1 MLKNPLVILFF
12 FLFLSNCRQ
21 EKSLFEPID
30 ADDSGINFINQIT
43 ESDTL
48 NPLRFEYIY
57 NGAGVGVA
65 DFNNDG
71 LTDVYFAGNQ
81 VSGELYLNK
90 GDFHFENITK
100 TSQTQT
106 KLWCT
111 GVSIVDINQDGWQ
124 DIYLSTINPIKGKSS
139 PNLLFINQKVDKNG
153 ILIFK
158 EMATEVGLADSSY
171 ATQGAFLDYDRDG
184 DLDMFQLTNALESF
198 SRNNLNNFA
207 KDGSSKSTDRLYR
220 NEGIG
225 SDGLPHYVNV
235 GKKSGILEHGWGL
248 GVVVKDINQDG
259 WQDIY
264 VANDFQS
271 NDLMYVNQKD
281 GTFRNNISD
290 ILPHQSHNS
299 MGVDMADINND
310 GLEEISV
317 MDMMPDD
324 NLRQKMMF
332 GGINY
337 DTYDQALRQG
347 YQPQFVRNML
357 QLNHG
362 MRPDGVPQF
371 GDIGYL
377 AGVNATDWSWSTLFA
392 DFDNDGF
399 RDLLITNGYR
409 KDVTNLDFISYRSE
423 STILGIDSARS
434 AIVKKA
440 MEDLQGVYKS
450 NYLFKNNG
458 DLTFTN
464 KAKAWNL
471 DKPSYTNGAAYADF
485 DNDGD
490 LDLVMNNIND
500 KAFVFKNLSQE
511 NKDKEASNFLRINL
525 QGNQGNLNGLGT
537 KIKLYASGK
546 LFYDDHTLQRGY
558 KSTVESTVHFG
569 LGNIS
574 KIDSLEVI
582 WLSGKR
588 QVLKNILVNKTI
600 DLQERASPPAPLP
613 LRGEFATSKTPLS
626 LGEGLGVRLFQDIT
640 ADSLLTFLQKENNFV
655 DFKSQ
660 PTIPHQLSKLG
671 PGLAVADV
679 NKDGLD
685 DVYIT
690 GALRENSYL
699 FIQNQ
704 SGKFT
709 KKPFKKTQ
717 EEIGA
722 LFFDADSDGDD
733 DLYVVSGGKELPL
746 ESSNYQD
753 IIYLNDGKGE
763 FSFAPKNAL
772 PDTRSSGSCV
782 TASDFDKDGDLDLF
796 VGGRQLPTKY
806 PLTPQS
812 YLLRNDSKGEML
824 KFTDITNQFAKGLSE
839 IGMVTSA
846 LWTDTDNDGFKD
858 LLLAGEW
865 MPITLFQNQKGKSLE
880 KMNIE
885 SFKKSTSCWNSL
897 SGGDFD
903 NDGDIDY
910 IAGNMGMNS
919 MYKASPNEPVT
930 MYGKDFDNNE
940 NIDPILTHYIQ
951 GKEYLAHPRNTLGDQ
966 IVATKKLLTT
976 YEKYGKMEFR
986 DIFKSVDTDNAFTA
1000 KCESFA
1006 SVIIENKGNN
1016 VFIIR
1021 QLPNICQISPMS
1033 GTQVFD
1039 INQDGNLDILAVG
1052 NDYSPESL
1060 TGRYDAS
1067 IGWYLQG
1074 NGKGNFKNITLNKSG
1089 FCVKGDAKSLV
1100 ILKGNKGK
1108 PMILVGK
1115 NSEYLQS
1122 ILLNNFEEK
1131 TPKSK
1136 NRKVE
1141 NYYGNG
1147 YLSQSSRMF

>member
-1 MLKNPLVILFF
+1 MLKNYLFSSLIS
-12 FLFLSNCRQ
+12 LFLSNCQQ
-21 EKSLFEPID
+21 EKPLFEPID
-30 ADDSGINFINQIT
+30 ADDSGIHFINQIT
-43 ESDTL
+43 ETDTL

-71 LTDVYFAGNQ
+71 LTDVYFASNQ

-90 GDFHFENITK
+90 GDFKFENITK
-100 TSQTQT
+100 ISQTQT

-124 DIYLSTINPIKGKSS
+124 DIYLSTINPLKGKSS
-139 PNLLFINQKVDKNG
+139 PNLLFINQKADKNG
-153 ILIFK
+153 VPIFK
-158 EMATEVGLADSSY
+158 EMAAEVGLADSSY

-207 KDGSSKSTDRLYR
+207 KDGSAKSTDRLYR

-259 WQDIY
+259 WLDIY

-271 NDLMYVNQKD
+271 NDLLYINQKD
-281 GTFRNNISD
+281 GTFMNGIAD

-357 QLNHG
+357 QFNHG

-434 AIVKKA
+434 VIVKKA

-490 LDLVMNNIND
+490 LDLIMNNIND
-500 KAFVFKNLSQE
+500 KASVFKNLSQE
-511 NKDKEASNFLRINL
+511 NKGEKVNNFLRINL

-537 KIKLYASGK
+537 KIKLHASKK

-558 KSTVESTVHFG
+558 KSTVESVIHFG
-569 LGNIS
+569 LGSIS

-588 QVLKNILVNKTI
+588 QVLKNVLVNKVI
-600 DLQERASPPAPLP
+600 NLQEKNAVS
-613 LRGEFATSKTPLS
+613 FTSKPAKSELI
-626 LGEGLGVRLFQDIT
+626 FQDIT
-640 ADSLLTFLQKENNFV
+640 ADSLLIFLQKENNFV

-671 PGLAVADV
+671 PGIAVADV

-685 DVYIT
+685 DVYVT
-690 GALRENSYL
+690 GPLRENSYL

-722 LFFDADSDGDD
+722 LFFDADLDGDE
-733 DLYVVSGGKELPL
+733 DLYVVSGGKEFPL
-746 ESSNYQD
+746 KSSDYQD
-753 IIYLNDGKGE
+753 VVYLNDGRGE
-763 FSFAPKNAL
+763 FKLAPKNAL
-772 PDTRSSGSCV
+772 PDTRSSGGCV
-782 TASDFDKDGDLDLF
+782 TACDFDKDGDLDLF

-812 YLLRNDSKGEML
+812 YLLRNDTKNKIV
-824 KFTDITNQFAKGLSE
+824 KFTDITTQFAKGLSE

-846 LWTDTDNDGFKD
+846 LWTDTDNDGFRD
-858 LLLAGEW
+858 LLVAGEW
-865 MPITLFQNQKGKSLE
+865 MPITLFHNQKGKTLE
-880 KMNIE
+880 KMEIE
-885 SFKKSTSCWNSL
+885 SFKKSTGCWNSL

-910 IAGNMGMNS
+910 ISGNMGMNS
-919 MYKASPNEPVT
+919 MYKASPSEPVS

-940 NIDPILTHYIQ
+940 NIDPILSHYIQ

-966 IVATKKLLTT
+966 IVATRKLLVT
-976 YEKYGKMEFR
+976 YEKYGKMQFK

-1006 SVIIENKGNN
+1006 SVILENKGNN
-1016 VFIIR
+1016 IFIIKN
-1021 QLPNICQISPMS
+1021 LPNIYQVSPMF

-1039 INQDGNLDILAVG
+1039 VNQDGNLDIIAVG

-1074 NGKGNFKNITLNKSG
+1074 DGKGNFKNITLKSSG

-1100 ILKGNKGK
+1100 IIQSKNGK

-1115 NSEYLQS
+1115 NSDYLQS
-1122 ILLNNFEEK
+1122 ILINNYKGKIPFNK
-1131 TPKSK
+1131 L
-1136 NRKVE
+1136 RKIE
-1141 NYYGNG
+1141 SYYGNG
-1147 YLSQSSRMF
+1147 YLSQSSSKF

>member
-1 MLKNPLVILFF
+1 MLKNNLFSSLIS
-12 FLFLSNCRQ
+12 LFLSNCQQ
-21 EKSLFEPID
+21 EEPLFEPID
-30 ADDSGINFINQIT
+30 ADDSGIHFINQIT
-43 ESDTL
+43 ETDTL

-71 LTDVYFAGNQ
+71 LTDVYFASNQ

-90 GDFHFENITK
+90 GDFKFENITK
-100 TSQTQT
+100 ISQTQT

-124 DIYLSTINPIKGKSS
+124 DIYLSTINPLKGKSS
-139 PNLLFINQKVDKNG
+139 PNLLFINQKADKNG
-153 ILIFK
+153 VPIFK
-158 EMATEVGLADSSY
+158 EMAAEVGLADSSY

-207 KDGSSKSTDRLYR
+207 KDGSAKSTDRLYR

-259 WQDIY
+259 WLDIY

-271 NDLMYVNQKD
+271 NDLLYINQKD
-281 GTFRNNISD
+281 GTFMNGIAD

-357 QLNHG
+357 QFNHG

-434 AIVKKA
+434 VIVKKA

-490 LDLVMNNIND
+490 LDLIMNNIND
-500 KAFVFKNLSQE
+500 KASVFKNLSQE
-511 NKDKEASNFLRINL
+511 NKGEKVNNFLRINL

-537 KIKLYASGK
+537 KIKLHASKK

-558 KSTVESTVHFG
+558 KSTVESVIHFG
-569 LGNIS
+569 LGSIS

-588 QVLKNILVNKTI
+588 QVLKNVLVNKVI
-600 DLQERASPPAPLP
+600 NLQEKNAVS
-613 LRGEFATSKTPLS
+613 FTSKPAKSELI
-626 LGEGLGVRLFQDIT
+626 FQDIT
-640 ADSLLTFLQKENNFV
+640 ADSLLIFLQKENNFV

-671 PGLAVADV
+671 PGIAVADV

-685 DVYIT
+685 DVYVT
-690 GALRENSYL
+690 GPLRENSYL

-722 LFFDADSDGDD
+722 LFFDADLDGDE
-733 DLYVVSGGKELPL
+733 DLYVVSGGKEFPL
-746 ESSNYQD
+746 KSSDYQD
-753 IIYLNDGKGE
+753 VVYLNDGRGE
-763 FSFAPKNAL
+763 FKLAPKNAL
-772 PDTRSSGSCV
+772 PDTRSSGGCV
-782 TASDFDKDGDLDLF
+782 TACDFDKDGDLDLF

-812 YLLRNDSKGEML
+812 YLLRNDTKNKIV
-824 KFTDITNQFAKGLSE
+824 KFTDITTQFAKGLSE

-846 LWTDTDNDGFKD
+846 LWTDTDNDGFRD
-858 LLLAGEW
+858 LLVAGEW
-865 MPITLFQNQKGKSLE
+865 MPITLFHNQKGKTLE
-880 KMNIE
+880 KMEIE
-885 SFKKSTSCWNSL
+885 SFKKSTGCWNSL

-910 IAGNMGMNS
+910 ISGNMGMNS
-919 MYKASPNEPVT
+919 MYKASPSEPVS

-940 NIDPILTHYIQ
+940 NIDPILSHYIQ

-966 IVATKKLLTT
+966 IVATRKLLVT
-976 YEKYGKMEFR
+976 YEKYGKMQFK

-1006 SVIIENKGNN
+1006 SVILENKGNN
-1016 VFIIR
+1016 IFIIKN
-1021 QLPNICQISPMS
+1021 LPNIYQVSPMF

-1039 INQDGNLDILAVG
+1039 VNQDGNLDIIAVG

-1074 NGKGNFKNITLNKSG
+1074 DGKGNFKNITLKSSG

-1100 ILKGNKGK
+1100 IIQSKNGK

-1115 NSEYLQS
+1115 NSDYLQS
-1122 ILLNNFEEK
+1122 ILINNYKGKIPFNK
-1131 TPKSK
+1131 L
-1136 NRKVE
+1136 RKIE
-1141 NYYGNG
+1141 SYYGNG
-1147 YLSQSSRMF
+1147 YLSQSSSKF

>member
-1 MLKNPLVILFF
+1 MCTSKKSMLKNYLIIALT
-12 FLFLSNCRQ
+12 FLFLSNCQQ
-21 EKSLFEPID
+21 EKPLFEPIS
-30 ADDSGINFINQIT
+30 ATDSGIDFINQISET
-43 ESDTL
+43 DTL

-100 TSQTQT
+100 IANTQT

-111 GVSIVDINQDGWQ
+111 GVAIVDINQDGWQ
-124 DIYLSTINPIKGKSS
+124 DIYLSTINTIKGKSS
-139 PNLLFINQKVDKNG
+139 PNLLFINQKANKDG
-153 ILIFK
+153 IPIFK
-158 EMATEVGLADSSY
+158 EMAAEVGLADSSY

-225 SDGLPHYVNV
+225 SDGLPHYVNM
-235 GKKSGILEHGWGL
+235 GKEAGILEHGWGL

-271 NDLMYVNQKD
+271 NDLLYINQKN
-281 GTFRNNISD
+281 GTFRNEIAD

-299 MGVDMADINND
+299 MGIDMADINND

-332 GGINY
+332 GSINY

-362 MRPDGVPQF
+362 MRQDGVPQF

-423 STILGIDSARS
+423 STILGVDSARS
-434 AIVKKA
+434 AVVKKA
-440 MEDLQGVYKS
+440 MEDLEGVYKS

-458 DLTFTN
+458 NLTFTN

-511 NKDKEASNFLRINL
+511 NKGEKFSNFLRINL

-537 KIKLYASGK
+537 KIMLYASGK

-558 KSTVESTVHFG
+558 KSTVEPTVHFG
-569 LGNIS
+569 LGIIS

-588 QVLKNILVNKTI
+588 QILKNVSVNKTI
-600 DLQERASPPAPLP
+600 TLQEKKA
-613 LRGEFATSKTPLS
+613 EIFTPKVLKNE
-626 LGEGLGVRLFQDIT
+626 LIFQDIT

-655 DFKSQ
+655 DFKFQ

-671 PGLAVADV
+671 PGMAVADV
-679 NKDGLD
+679 NRDGLD
-685 DVYIT
+685 DVYVT
-690 GALRENSYL
+690 GALRENSIL

-717 EEIGA
+717 EEMGA
-722 LFFDADSDGDD
+722 LFFDADSDGDE
-733 DLYVVSGGKELPL
+733 DLYVVSGGKEFPI
-746 ESSNYQD
+746 ESSDYQD
-753 IIYLNDGKGE
+753 VIYLNNGKGE
-763 FSFAPKNAL
+763 FSLSPKNAL
-772 PDTRSSGSCV
+772 PNTNSSGSCV
-782 TASDFDKDGDLDLF
+782 TACDFDKDGDLDLF

-806 PLTPQS
+806 PLSPKS
-812 YLLRNDSKGEML
+812 YLLRNDSKGKIL
-824 KFTDITNQFAKGLSE
+824 KFTDVTNEFAKGLSE

-846 LWTDTDNDGFKD
+846 LWTDTDNDGFRD
-858 LLLAGEW
+858 LMLVGEW
-865 MPITLFQNQKGKSLE
+865 MSITLFHNQKGKYLE
-880 KMNIE
+880 KLDLEN
-885 SFKKSTSCWNSL
+885 FKKSTGCWNSL

-910 IAGNMGMNS
+910 IAGNMGINS
-919 MYKASPNEPVT
+919 KYKATPNEPVT

-976 YEKYGKMEFR
+976 YEQYGKMKFR
-986 DIFKSVDTDNAFTA
+986 SIFKNVDTDGAFTA
-1000 KCESFA
+1000 KCESFT

-1016 VFIIR
+1016 MFVIR
-1021 QLPNICQISPMS
+1021 DLPNICQISPMF

-1039 INQDGNLDILAVG
+1039 VNQDGNLDILAVG

-1060 TGRYDAS
+1060 MGRYDAS

-1074 NGKGNFKNITLNKSG
+1074 DGKGNFKNISLKNSG

-1100 ILKGNKGK
+1100 ILKRNTGK

-1115 NSEYLQS
+1115 NSDYLQS
-1122 ILLNNFEEK
+1122 ILLNNFKEN
-1131 TPKSK
+1131 TPKPK

-1141 NYYGNG
+1141 TYYGNG
-1147 YLSQSSRMF
+1147 YLSQSSRRF

>member
-1 MLKNPLVILFF
+1 MPKNFLIFSLSILF
-12 FLFLSNCRQ
+12 LNSCKQ
-21 EKSLFEPID
+21 EKPLFEPINSS
-30 ADDSGINFINQIT
+30 DSGIDFINQIT
-43 ESDTL
+43 ETDTL

-90 GDFHFENITK
+90 GDFRFENITK
-100 TSQTQT
+100 TSKTET

-139 PNLLFINQKVDKNG
+139 PNLLFINQKANKNG
-153 ILIFK
+153 IPVFK
-158 EMATEVGLADSSY
+158 EMAAQVGLADSSY

-207 KDGSSKSTDRLYR
+207 KDGSAKSTDRLYR

-225 SDGLPHYVNV
+225 ADGLPHYVNV
-235 GKKSGILEHGWGL
+235 GKETGILEHGWGL
-248 GVVVKDINQDG
+248 GVVVKDVNQDG
-259 WQDIY
+259 WLDIY

-271 NDLMYVNQKD
+271 NDLLYINLQNGKFKNQ
-281 GTFRNNISD
+281 ISD

-310 GLEEISV
+310 GLDEISV

-332 GGINY
+332 GNINH

-399 RDLLITNGYR
+399 RDILITNGYR

-423 STILGIDSARS
+423 SSILGIDSTRS

-440 MEDLQGVYKS
+440 MEDLEGVYKS

-458 DLTFTN
+458 NLTFTN
-464 KAKAWNL
+464 KAKDWNL

-500 KAFVFKNLSQE
+500 KAFIYKNLSQE
-511 NKDKEASNFLRINL
+511 NKGEKVNNFLRVNL
-525 QGNQGNLNGLGT
+525 QGNVGNLNGLGT

-558 KSTVESTVHFG
+558 KSTVESAIHFG
-569 LGNIS
+569 LGNVS

-588 QVLKNILVNKTI
+588 QVLRNILVNKTVI
-600 DLQERASPPAPLP
+600 LQEKNAIN
-613 LRGEFATSKTPLS
+613 FTPKFNKSELI
-626 LGEGLGVRLFQDIT
+626 FQDIT

-671 PGLAVADV
+671 PGMAVADV

-690 GALRENSYL
+690 GSLRENSAL

-709 KKPFKKTQ
+709 KKSFKKSQ
-717 EEIGA
+717 EELGV
-722 LFFDADSDGDD
+722 LFFDADSDGDE
-733 DLYVVSGGKELPL
+733 DLYVVSGGKELST
-746 ESSNYQD
+746 ENSDYQD
-753 IIYLNDGKGE
+753 VIYLNNGKGD
-763 FSFAPKNAL
+763 FQLAPKIAL
-772 PDTRSSGSCV
+772 PDTRASGGCV
-782 TASDFDKDGDLDLF
+782 TACDFDKDGDLDLF
-796 VGGRQLPTKY
+796 VGVRQLPTRY
-806 PLTPQS
+806 PLSPRS
-812 YLLRNDSKGEML
+812 YLLRNDSRGKFL

-846 LWTDTDNDGFKD
+846 LWTDTDNDGFSD
-858 LLLAGEW
+858 LLLVGEW
-865 MPITLFQNQKGKSLE
+865 MPITLFHNQKGKALN
-880 KMNIE
+880 KMEVE
-885 SFKKSTSCWNSL
+885 SFQKSTSCWNSL

-919 MYKASPNEPVT
+919 KYHATPEEPVT

-951 GKEYLAHPRNTLGDQ
+951 GKEYLVHPRNTLGDQ

-976 YEKYGKMEFR
+976 YQKYGELEFR
-986 DIFKSVDTDNAFTA
+986 SIFKNVDTEGVFMA

-1006 SVIIENKGNN
+1006 SVLIENKGNN
-1016 VFIIR
+1016 VFVIKR
-1021 QLPNICQISPMS
+1021 LPNDCQISSMF

-1039 INQDGNLDILAVG
+1039 VNQDGNLDILAVG

-1060 TGRYDAS
+1060 TGRYDAA

-1074 NGKGNFKNITLNKSG
+1074 DGKGNFKNISLKNSG
-1089 FCVKGDAKSLV
+1089 LCVKGDAKSLV
-1100 ILKGNKGK
+1100 ILKRNTGK
-1108 PMILVGK
+1108 PLILVGK
-1115 NSEYLQS
+1115 NSDYLQS
-1122 ILLNNFEEK
+1122 ILINNFKEK
-1131 TPKSK
+1131 TPKPTK
-1136 NRKVE
+1136 RKIE

-1147 YLSQSSRMF
+1147 YLSQSSGRF

>member
-1 MLKNPLVILFF
+1 MLKNLLIPS
-12 FLFLSNCRQ
+12 FLFLFLNNCKQ
-21 EKSLFEPID
+21 EKPLFEPIE
-30 ADDSGINFINQIT
+30 AAYSGIHFNNQIK

-90 GDFHFENITK
+90 GDFRFENITETSK
-100 TSQTQT
+100 TET

-124 DIYLSTINPIKGKSS
+124 DIYLSTINPLKGKSS
-139 PNLLFINQKVDKNG
+139 PNLLFINQKANKNG
-153 ILIFK
+153 IPVFK

-207 KDGSSKSTDRLYR
+207 KDGSAKSTDRLYR

-235 GKKSGILEHGWGL
+235 GKKAGILEHGWGL

-259 WQDIY
+259 WLDIY

-271 NDLMYVNQKD
+271 NDLMYINQKD
-281 GTFRNNISD
+281 GSFKNQIAD

-332 GGINY
+332 GSINY

-362 MRPDGVPQF
+362 MRKDGVPQF

-423 STILGIDSARS
+423 SSILGVDSARS

-440 MEDLQGVYKS
+440 MEELEGVYKS

-511 NKDKEASNFLRINL
+511 NKGEKVSNFLRINL
-525 QGNQGNLNGLGT
+525 LGSQGNLNGLGV

-558 KSTVESTVHFG
+558 KSTVEPTVHFG
-569 LGNIS
+569 LGNIT

-600 DLQERASPPAPLP
+600 SLQEKNAQIFNP
-613 LRGEFATSKTPLS
+613 KS
-626 LGEGLGVRLFQDIT
+626 LQNELVFQDIT
-640 ADSLLTFLQKENNFV
+640 ADSLLSFLQKENNFV

-671 PGLAVADV
+671 PGMAVADV

-685 DVYIT
+685 DLYIT
-690 GALRENSYL
+690 GAMRENSTL

-704 SGKFT
+704 SGKFI
-709 KKPFKKTQ
+709 KKTFKKAQ
-717 EEIGA
+717 EETGA
-722 LFFDADSDGDD
+722 LFFDADLDGDE
-733 DLYVVSGGKELPL
+733 DLYVVSGGKELAL
-746 ESSNYQD
+746 ESSDYQD
-753 IIYLNDGKGE
+753 VIYLNDGKGE
-763 FSFAPKNAL
+763 FSLAPKNAL
-772 PDTRSSGSCV
+772 PNTNSSGGCV
-782 TASDFDKDGDLDLF
+782 TACDFDKDGDLDLF
-796 VGGRQLPTKY
+796 VGGRQLPAKY
-806 PLTPQS
+806 PLSPKS
-812 YLLRNDSKGEML
+812 YLLRNDTKGKL
-824 KFTDITNQFAKGLSE
+824 IKFTDVTNQFARELSE

-846 LWTDTDNDGFKD
+846 LWTDTDNDGFRD
-858 LLLAGEW
+858 LMLVGEW
-865 MPITLFQNQKGKSLE
+865 MSIILFHNQKGKSLQ
-880 KMNIE
+880 KMEVE
-885 SFKKSTSCWNSL
+885 SFKKSTGCWNSL

-910 IAGNMGMNS
+910 VAGNMGMNS
-919 MYKASPNEPVT
+919 MYKASPTEPVT

-940 NIDPILTHYIQ
+940 NTDPILTHFVQ

-976 YEKYGKMEFR
+976 YQKYGKMEFR
-986 DIFKSVDTDNAFTA
+986 DIFKSVDLDNAFVA

-1006 SVIIENKGNN
+1006 SVILENKGNN
-1016 VFIIR
+1016 IFIIR
-1021 QLPNICQISPMS
+1021 NLPNICQISPLF

-1039 INQDGNLDILAVG
+1039 VNQDGNLDILAVG

-1074 NGKGNFKNITLNKSG
+1074 DGRGNFKNISLQKSG
-1089 FCVKGDAKSLV
+1089 LCVKGDAKSLV
-1100 ILKGNKGK
+1100 ILKLKNGK
-1108 PMILVGK
+1108 PMVIVGK
-1115 NSEYLQS
+1115 NSDYLQS
-1122 ILLNNFEEK
+1122 ILLNNYL
-1131 TPKSK
+1131 
-1136 NRKVE
+1136 RKISINKLRKIE

-1147 YLSQSSRMF
+1147 YLSQSSSKF

>member
-1 MLKNPLVILFF
+1 MLKNYLYLSLIL
-12 FLFLSNCRQ
+12 LIISNCKQ
-21 EKSLFEPID
+21 ETPLFELID
-30 ADDSGINFINQIT
+30 ANDSGIHFINQIT
-43 ESDTL
+43 ETDTL

-90 GDFHFENITK
+90 GDFRFENITEISK
-100 TSQTQT
+100 TQT
-106 KLWCT
+106 ELWCT

-139 PNLLFINQKVDKNG
+139 PNLLFINQKANKDG
-153 ILIFK
+153 IPVFK
-158 EMATEVGLADSSY
+158 EMASDVGLADSSY

-207 KDGSSKSTDRLYR
+207 KDGSAKSTDRLYR

-235 GKKSGILEHGWGL
+235 GKKAGILEHGWGL

-259 WQDIY
+259 WLDIY

-271 NDLMYVNQKD
+271 NDLMYINQKN
-281 GTFRNNISD
+281 GTFKNQIAD
-290 ILPHQSHNS
+290 VLPHQSHNS

-332 GGINY
+332 GSINY
-337 DTYDQALRQG
+337 DTYDQAIRQG

-362 MRPDGVPQF
+362 MRSDGVPQF

-423 STILGIDSARS
+423 SSILGVDSARS
-434 AIVKKA
+434 AVVKKA
-440 MEDLQGVYKS
+440 MEELEGVYKS

-511 NKDKEASNFLRINL
+511 NKGEKINNFLRINL
-525 QGNQGNLNGLGT
+525 QGNPGNLNGLGT

-558 KSTVESTVHFG
+558 KSTVEPTVHFG
-569 LGNIS
+569 LGSIS
-574 KIDSLEVI
+574 KTDSLEVI
-582 WLSGKR
+582 WLSGRK

-600 DLQERASPPAPLP
+600 NLQEKNAVIFTLKPIQND
-613 LRGEFATSKTPLS
+613 FIFK
-626 LGEGLGVRLFQDIT
+626 DIT
-640 ADSLLTFLQKENNFV
+640 SDSLLTFLQKENNFV

-671 PGLAVADV
+671 PGIAVADV

-685 DVYIT
+685 DVYVT

-699 FIQNQ
+699 FMQNQ
-704 SGKFT
+704 SGKFS
-709 KKPFKKTQ
+709 KIPFKKTQ
-717 EEIGA
+717 EELGC
-722 LFFDADSDGDD
+722 LFFDADTDGDE
-733 DLYVVSGGKELPL
+733 DLYVVSGGKESSF
-746 ESSNYQD
+746 ESSDYQD
-753 IIYLNDGKGE
+753 VIYLNNGKGD
-763 FSFAPKNAL
+763 FSMAPKNTL

-782 TASDFDKDGDLDLF
+782 TACDFDKDGDLDLF
-796 VGGRQLPTKY
+796 VGGRQLPTQY
-806 PLTPQS
+806 PLTPKS
-812 YLLRNDSKGEML
+812 YLLRNDTKNKIV
-824 KFTDITNQFAKGLSE
+824 KFTDITTQFGKGLSE
-839 IGMVTSA
+839 VGMVTAA
-846 LWTDTDNDGFKD
+846 LWTDTDNDGFRD
-858 LLLAGEW
+858 LMLVGEW
-865 MPITLFQNQKGKSLE
+865 MPITLFHNQKGKSLE
-880 KMNIE
+880 NIDIE
-885 SFKKSTSCWNSL
+885 NLKKSTGCWNSL

-919 MYKASPNEPVT
+919 KYKASPAEPVT

-951 GKEYLAHPRNTLGDQ
+951 GKEYLASPRSTLGDQ

-976 YEKYGKMEFR
+976 YEKYGKMQFR
-986 DIFKSVDTDNAFTA
+986 DIFKDVDTDNAFTA

-1016 VFIIR
+1016 TFIIKP
-1021 QLPNICQISPMS
+1021 LPNICQVSPMF
-1033 GTQVFD
+1033 GTQILDV
-1039 INQDGNLDILAVG
+1039 NQDGNLDILAVG
-1052 NDYSPESL
+1052 NDFSPESL

-1074 NGKGNFKNITLNKSG
+1074 DGKGNFKNINLKNSG
-1089 FCVKGDAKSLV
+1089 FCVKGDAKSLA
-1100 ILKGNKGK
+1100 ILKLKNGK
-1108 PMILVGK
+1108 PLILVGK
-1115 NSEYLQS
+1115 NSDYLQS
-1122 ILLNNFEEK
+1122 ILLNDYQGK
-1131 TPKSK
+1131 TPFNKL
-1136 NRKVE
+1136 RKIE
-1141 NYYGNG
+1141 NYIGNG
-1147 YLSQSSRMF
+1147 YLSQSSRRF

>member
-1 MLKNPLVILFF
+1 MLKNFLILS
-12 FLFLSNCRQ
+12 LILLLNNCKQ
-21 EKSLFEPID
+21 EKPLFEPIN
-30 ADDSGINFINQIT
+30 ASYSGIHFNNIIT
-43 ESDTL
+43 ETETL

-90 GDFHFENITK
+90 GDFRFENITEISK
-100 TSQTQT
+100 TQT

-124 DIYLSTINPIKGKSS
+124 DIYLSTINPLKGKSS
-139 PNLLFINQKVDKNG
+139 PNLLFINQKADKNG
-153 ILIFK
+153 IPVFK
-158 EMATEVGLADSSY
+158 EMAVEVGLADSSY

-184 DLDMFQLTNALESF
+184 DLDMFQLTNSLESF

-207 KDGSSKSTDRLYR
+207 KDGSAKSTDRLYR

-225 SDGLPHYVNV
+225 SDGLPHYINV
-235 GKKSGILEHGWGL
+235 GKKEGILEHGWGL

-259 WQDIY
+259 WLDIY

-271 NDLMYVNQKD
+271 NDLMYINQGNVNGLLPQFK
-281 GTFRNNISD
+281 NQIAD
-290 ILPHQSHNS
+290 ILSHQSHNS

-332 GGINY
+332 GSINY
-337 DTYDQALRQG
+337 DTYHQAIRQG

-357 QLNHG
+357 QFNHG

-423 STILGIDSARS
+423 SSILGIDSVKS
-434 AIVKKA
+434 SIVKKA
-440 MEDLQGVYKS
+440 MGELQGVYKS

-500 KAFVFKNLSQE
+500 KAFVFRNLSQE
-511 NKDKEASNFLRINL
+511 NKGEKLSNFLRINL
-525 QGNQGNLNGLGT
+525 QGNKGNLNGLGA

-546 LFYDDHTLQRGY
+546 LFYDDHTLVRGY
-558 KSTVESTVHFG
+558 KSTVESAIHFG
-569 LGNIS
+569 LGNIN

-582 WLSGKR
+582 WLSGKG
-588 QVLKNILVNKTI
+588 QVLKDVLVNKTI
-600 DLQERASPPAPLP
+600 NLQEKNAIV
-613 LRGEFATSKTPLS
+613 FTPKS
-626 LGEGLGVRLFQDIT
+626 LQNDLIFQDIT
-640 ADSLLTFLQKENNFV
+640 SDSLLTFLQKENNFV

-671 PGLAVADV
+671 PGMAVADV

-685 DVYIT
+685 DVYVT
-690 GALRENSYL
+690 GSLRENSYL

-704 SGKFT
+704 AGKFT

-717 EEIGA
+717 EELGC
-722 LFFDADSDGDD
+722 LFFDIDSDGDE
-733 DLYVVSGGKELPL
+733 DLYVVAGGKELPP
-746 ESSNYQD
+746 ESVDYQD
-753 IIYLNDGKGE
+753 VIYLNDGKGN
-763 FSFAPKNAL
+763 FSLAPKNAL
-772 PDTRSSGSCV
+772 PNKNSSGSCV
-782 TASDFDKDGDLDLF
+782 TACDFDKDGDLDLF

-806 PLTPQS
+806 PLSPKS
-812 YLLRNDSKGEML
+812 HLLRNDSKGKIV
-824 KFTDITNQFAKGLSE
+824 KFTDITSQFAKGLSE

-846 LWTDTDNDGFKD
+846 LWTDTDNDGFRD
-858 LLLAGEW
+858 LMLVGEW
-865 MPITLFQNQKGKSLE
+865 MPVTLFHNQKGKSLQKIE
-880 KMNIE
+880 VE

-919 MYKASPNEPVT
+919 KYKANPNEPVT

-951 GKEYLAHPRNTLGDQ
+951 GKEYLAHPRNTLSDQ
-966 IVATKKLLTT
+966 IVTTKKRLTT

-986 DIFKSVDTDNAFTA
+986 DIFKKVDTDDAFTA
-1000 KCESFA
+1000 KCESFS
-1006 SVIIENKGNN
+1006 SVILENKGNN
-1016 VFIIR
+1016 TFTINN
-1021 QLPNICQISPMS
+1021 LPSICQISPMF

-1039 INQDGNLDILAVG
+1039 VNQDGNLDILAVG

-1074 NGKGNFKNITLNKSG
+1074 DGKGNFKNITLKNAG
-1089 FCVKGDAKSLV
+1089 FCVKGDAKSLA
-1100 ILKGNKGK
+1100 ILKLKNGK
-1108 PMILVGK
+1108 PLILVGK
-1115 NSEYLQS
+1115 NSDYLQS
-1122 ILLNNFEEK
+1122 ILINNYK
-1131 TPKSK
+1131 GKISVNK
-1136 NRKVE
+1136 KRKFE
-1141 NYYGNG
+1141 NYFGNG
-1147 YLSQSSRMF
+1147 YLCQSSSKF

>member
-1 MLKNPLVILFF
+1 MLKNFLVSSLI
-12 FLFLSNCRQ
+12 FLLLNNCKQ
-21 EKSLFEPID
+21 EKPLFEPID
-30 ADDSGINFINQIT
+30 SDYSGIHFNNQIT
-43 ESDTL
+43 ETDTL

-100 TSQTQT
+100 PSKTET

-124 DIYLSTINPIKGKSS
+124 DIYLSTINPLKGKSS
-139 PNLLFINQKVDKNG
+139 PNLLFINQKANKNG
-153 ILIFK
+153 IPIFE
-158 EMATEVGLADSSY
+158 EMAADVGLADSSY
-171 ATQGAFLDYDRDG
+171 ATQGTFLDYDRDG

-207 KDGSSKSTDRLYR
+207 KDGSAKSTDRLYR

-225 SDGLPHYVNV
+225 SDRLPHYVEV
-235 GKKSGILEHGWGL
+235 SKAAGILEHGWGL

-259 WQDIY
+259 WLDIY

-271 NDLMYVNQKD
+271 NDLLYVNQQN
-281 GTFRNNISD
+281 GTFKNQIAD

-310 GLEEISV
+310 GFEEISV

-332 GGINY
+332 GSINY

-362 MRPDGVPQF
+362 MRQDGVPQF

-423 STILGIDSARS
+423 SSILGVDSARS

-511 NKDKEASNFLRINL
+511 NKGKKLSNFLRINL

-546 LFYDDHTLQRGY
+546 VFYDDHTLQRGY

-569 LGNIS
+569 LGTLS

-582 WLSGKR
+582 WLSGKK
-588 QVLKNILVNKTI
+588 QVLRNILVNKTI
-600 DLQERASPPAPLP
+600 ILQEKKATIFTPEI
-613 LRGEFATSKTPLS
+613 LRNET
-626 LGEGLGVRLFQDIT
+626 LFQDIT
-640 ADSLLTFLQKENNFV
+640 KDSLLTFLQKENNFV

-671 PGLAVADV
+671 PGMAVADV
-679 NKDGLD
+679 NNDGLD

-690 GALRENSYL
+690 GALRENSTL

-709 KKPFKKTQ
+709 EKPFKKTH

-722 LFFDADSDGDD
+722 LFFDADSDGDE
-733 DLYVVSGGKELPL
+733 DLYVVAGGKELSL
-746 ESSNYQD
+746 ESFDYQD
-753 IIYLNDGKGE
+753 LIYLNDGKGK
-763 FSFAPKNAL
+763 FKLAPKNAL
-772 PDTRSSGSCV
+772 PDTRSSGGCV
-782 TASDFDKDGDLDLF
+782 TACDFDKDGDLDLF

-806 PLTPQS
+806 PLSPKS
-812 YLLRNDSKGEML
+812 YLLRNDSRGKIL

-846 LWTDTDNDGFKD
+846 LWTDTDNDGFRD
-858 LLLAGEW
+858 LLLVGEW
-865 MPITLFQNQKGKSLE
+865 MPITLFNNQRGKSLV
-880 KMNIE
+880 KMDVE
-885 SFKKSTSCWNSL
+885 RFKKSTGCWNSL

-910 IAGNMGMNS
+910 IGGNMGLNS
-919 MYKASPNEPVT
+919 MYKASITEPVT

-940 NIDPILTHYIQ
+940 NVDPILTHYIH

-976 YEKYGKMEFR
+976 YKKYGEMEFK
-986 DIFKSVDTDNAFTA
+986 DIFKHVDTDNAFTA
-1000 KCESFA
+1000 RCESFA
-1006 SVIIENKGNN
+1006 SVIIENKGGNR
-1016 VFIIR
+1016 FIIR
-1021 QLPNICQISPMS
+1021 SLPNIYQVSPMF

-1039 INQDGNLDILAVG
+1039 VNKDGNLDILAVG

-1074 NGKGNFKNITLNKSG
+1074 DGKGNFENITLNKSG

-1100 ILKGNKGK
+1100 ILKRNTGK

-1115 NSEYLQS
+1115 NSGYLQS
-1122 ILLNNFEEK
+1122 ILLNNFKEK
-1131 TPKSK
+1131 TSIPK

-1147 YLSQSSRMF
+1147 YLSQSSKNF